1 MDETQDDTEGSSA
14 GKASSLAA
22 GTSSSVAASAGG
34 LGGAGGA
41 GSSGGGVHDSGALTS
56 KSVEALSKQL
66 EVCYKGREPV
76 FNYRVICCNKLCLYI
91 CSAL

>member
-22 GTSSSVAASAGG
+22 GTSSSVAASA
-34 LGGAGGA
+34 GGAGGA

-76 FNYRVICCNKLCLYI
+76 FNY
-91 CSAL
+91 